1 MKNTIKL
8 IASDID
14 ETLVDQLKNV
24 PQRNREAIA
33 KSKDMGLVVM
43 LATGRGPYE
52 LNEIPDQAGVI
63 DDDRFIICCNGAV
76 VVEAKSKEIVSS
88 LPLDFK
94 YAKAVFEYCKDHD
107 LQFFVYTLDEKYA
120 INLDPIEK
128 SNEYTNDT
136 KVREIEDGNIDFL
149 KDELILKALIKKADM
164 DFLHSIEVDIAAITD
179 YDVEIAYSSDMFMEI
194 NAQGVNKG
202 VALKKVCDHYGID
215 LSQVLAIGDN
225 YNDVAMLETA
235 GTSVAVANAHLQVK
249 DVADFVTSAT
259 NSEGAVGEAIEKFV
273 FDE

>member
-24 PQRNREAIA
+24 PKRNQETIA
-33 KSKDMGLVVM
+33 RAQDMGYIVM

-52 LNEIPDQAGVI
+52 LNDIPEQAGVVH
-63 DDDRFIICCNGAV
+63 DDRFIICCNGAIIV
-76 VVEAKSKEIVSS
+76 KAIDREIVSS

-94 YAKAVFEYCKDHD
+94 YAEAVFEYCKDHD
-107 LQFFVYTLDEKYA
+107 LQFFVYTLDKKYA

-136 KVREIEDGNIDFL
+136 KVSEIKDGNIDFL
-149 KDELILKALIKKADM
+149 KDKLILKALIKNTDM
-164 DFLHSIEVDIAAITD
+164 DFLHSIEVDIAAVTD

-194 NAQGVNKG
+194 NAKG
-202 VALKKVCDHYGID
+202 VDKGIALTKVCHHYGYDI
-215 LSQVLAIGDN
+215 SQALAIGDN
-225 YNDVAMLETA
+225 YNDVAMLEAA

-249 DVADFVTSAT
+249 EVADYVTKAT
-259 NSEGAVGEAIEKFV
+259 NNEGAVGEAIERFV
-273 FDE
+273 FNQ

>member
-33 KSKDMGLVVM
+33 RAQEQGLIVM

-52 LNEIPDQAGVI
+52 LNDIPDQAGVI
-63 DDDRFIICCNGAV
+63 HDDRFVICCNGAIIIR
-76 VVEAKSKEIVSS
+76 ATDKQIVSS

-94 YAKAVFEYCKDHD
+94 YAKAVFEYCKDHN
-107 LQFFVYTLDEKYA
+107 LQFFVYTLDKKYA

-136 KVREIEDGNIDFL
+136 NVTEIKDGNIDFL
-149 KDELILKALIKKADM
+149 EDKLILKALIKNTDI
-164 DFLHSIEVDIAAITD
+164 DFLHSIEVDIAAVTN

-194 NAQGVNKG
+194 NAKG
-202 VALKKVCDHYGID
+202 VDKGIALAKVCDHYGFDISET
-215 LSQVLAIGDN
+215 LTIGDN
-225 YNDVAMLETA
+225 YNDVAMLEAA

-249 DVADFVTSAT
+249 DVADYVTEAT
-259 NSEGAVGEAIEKFV
+259 NNEGAVGEAIERFV
-273 FDE
+273 FNE